1 MIEDTRIAGCHG
13 IAGIAI
19 TVEAQIPD
27 PRKEPVLLEFE
38 WVLAAAMERDDQ
50 WQADAAL
57 LPGLSDP
64 IFPAGRRV
72 EIEFA
77 HDSVAHQTIRHVPTP
92 SACDQYAASL
102 PPACFLAIGLA
113 ELSGLF
119 RFRPIILRRQP
130 ANRRSLQNFRTSIA
144 GPDSAAEFGW

>member
-13 IAGIAI
+13 IAGIAV

-27 PRKEPVLLEFE
+27 PRKEPVLLKFE
-38 WVLAAAMERDDQ
+38 RVLAAAMERDDQ

-64 IFPAGRRV
+64 ILPAGRRV

-92 SACDQYAASL
+92 WPAIDTRPHF
-102 PPACFLAIGLA
+102 PPACFWQLG
-113 ELSGLF
+113 
-119 RFRPIILRRQP
+119 RRNCP
-130 ANRRSLQNFRTSIA
+130 VCFDSDRSLCDANQRTTFS
-144 GPDSAAEFGW
+144 